1 LIALYFILNIFVAYM
16 IFYINL
22 TYGIAFTL
30 AKLERRLVAQHF
42 HMLQSSVIGFIS
54 KFIWFDYVL
63 ALGVT
68 S

>member
-1 LIALYFILNIFVAYM
+1 M

-30 AKLERRLVAQHF
+30 AKLERRLVAHHF

-63 ALGVT
+63 A
-68 S
+68 